1 MCPYIQIILPSYGVL
16 AFVGGFAA
24 LLFTYLRLD
33 RFQIA
38 FTQLLKIVVVCI
50 IGCVLGSKLMYALT
64 QIPWLVE
71 HFSFENLVLLI
82 PSSGY
87 VFYGGLLGVILA
99 ISLYTRK
106 DRDLR
111 TRIYHMV
118 TPAFPLF
125 HGFGRIGCFMAGCCY
140 GIPLPAPITFFGMF
154 TLDRLPVQIFEA
166 VFEFVLF
173 AVLLVVEKRRPQ
185 TDILKV
191 YLLAYAVFRFAI
203 EFFRGDVVRGIF
215 LGLSTA
221 QWVSLGIT
229 VYYLLQHFKTR
240 KTMAIANAT
249 PMAEDE

>member
-71 HFSFENLVLLI
+71 NFSLENLVLFI

-111 TRIYHMV
+111 TRIYHMSHRHSHYSTDLDGSAALWLGAV
-118 TPAFPLF
+118 MVYRF
-125 HGFGRIGCFMAGCCY
+125 
-140 GIPLPAPITFFGMF
+140 LP
-154 TLDRLPVQIFEA
+154 R
-166 VFEFVLF
+166 
-173 AVLLVVEKRRPQ
+173 
-185 TDILKV
+185 
-191 YLLAYAVFRFAI
+191 
-203 EFFRGDVVRGIF
+203 
-215 LGLSTA
+215 
-221 QWVSLGIT
+221 
-229 VYYLLQHFKTR
+229 
-240 KTMAIANAT
+240 
-249 PMAEDE
+249 

>member
-71 HFSFENLVLLI
+71 NFSLENLVLFI

-111 TRIYHMV
+111 TRIP
-118 TPAFPLF
+118 TIP
-125 HGFGRIGCFMAGCCY
+125 RIW
-140 GIPLPAPITFFGMF
+140 T
-154 TLDRLPVQIFEA
+154 DRL
-166 VFEFVLF
+166 LYGW
-173 AVLLVVEKRRPQ
+173 VLLWYTASCPDNVFWH
-185 TDILKV
+185 V
-191 YLLAYAVFRFAI
+191 YA
-203 EFFRGDVVRGIF
+203 
-215 LGLSTA
+215 
-221 QWVSLGIT
+221 
-229 VYYLLQHFKTR
+229 
-240 KTMAIANAT
+240 
-249 PMAEDE
+249 